1 MPELSGV
8 GAGNDDLAT
17 TYAMNFMAA
26 HAGGEAAWAVDLHRG
41 ERWIQVV
48 ECPSKTLAKQTLHHL
63 VEKGI
68 SPAVLRVRRLPA
80 E

>member
-1 MPELSGV
+1 V

-26 HAGGEAAWAVDLHRG
+26 HAGGEAAWAVDLHTG
-41 ERWIQVV
+41 GRWVQVV
-48 ECPSKTLAKQTLHHL
+48 GCPSKALAKQTLDHL
-63 VEKGI
+63 VEKGV